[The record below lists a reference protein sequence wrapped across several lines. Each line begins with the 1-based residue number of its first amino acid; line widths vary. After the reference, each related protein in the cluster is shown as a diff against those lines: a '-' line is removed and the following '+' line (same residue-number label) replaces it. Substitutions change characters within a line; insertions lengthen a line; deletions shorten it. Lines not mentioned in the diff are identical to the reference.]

1 MLTAAPGPPIS
12 WLTSAVACIGDP
24 AATSAP
30 DTGLS
35 RVTPNEASLAIVRR
49 TVDSAYAVNASTPHT
64 NTPRSPELPPE
75 VITRY
80 RPSR

>member
-1 MLTAAPGPPIS
+1 MLTLAPGPPIS
-12 WLTSAVACIGDP
+12 WPMIAVACIGDP

-30 DTGLS
+30 GTGLS
-35 RVTPNEASLAIVRR
+35 GVTPNEASLPMVRR
-49 TVDSAYAVNASTPHT
+49 TLDNVYAVNASTPHT